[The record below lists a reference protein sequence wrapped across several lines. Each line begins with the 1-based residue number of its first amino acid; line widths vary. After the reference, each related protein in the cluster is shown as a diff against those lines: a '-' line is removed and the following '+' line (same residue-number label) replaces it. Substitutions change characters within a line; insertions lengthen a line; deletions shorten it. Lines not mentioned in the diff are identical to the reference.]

1 LFVALLMKRVKF
13 VKYLGVGVG
22 SALLIVLLYL
32 LSSTLTVA
40 GGISRVIDKPTHL
53 VRLQVIN
60 GSSVRGLTREMVKRL
75 SDYADSVLEVRVVD
89 TVDFDLR
96 ELPRSFVISREQDK
110 TAATL
115 LAKKLGLD
123 PSEVV
128 YRPLEH
134 NNRQV
139 STTLVVGKDYESI
152 KLP

>member
-1 LFVALLMKRVKF
+1 MKRVKI
-13 VKYLGVGVG
+13 VKYLGIGVG
-22 SALLIVLLYL
+22 SAMLIVLLYL

-40 GGISRVIDKPTHL
+40 GGISRVIDRPTYL
-53 VRLQVIN
+53 VRLQVVN
-60 GSSVRGLTREMVKRL
+60 GSGVRSLTGEVTKRL
-75 SDYADSVLEVRVVD
+75 SDYADSVLELRIVE
-89 TVDFDLR
+89 TVDFNLR

-110 TAATL
+110 TAAAL

-139 STTLVVGKDYESI
+139 STTLVLGKDYKSM

>member
-1 LFVALLMKRVKF
+1 MKRVII
-13 VKYLGVGVG
+13 VKYLGIGVG
-22 SALLIVLLYL
+22 SAMLVVLLYF

-40 GGISRVIDKPTHL
+40 GGVSRVIDRPTHL
-53 VRLQVIN
+53 VRLQVVN
-60 GSSVRGLTREMVKRL
+60 GSGVRGLARKVIKRL
-75 SDYADSVLEVRVVD
+75 SDYADSVLELQVVEA
-89 TVDFDLR
+89 VDFDLR

-110 TAATL
+110 TAAAL

-134 NNRQV
+134 NSRQV
-139 STTLVVGKDYESI
+139 SATLVVGKDYKSM

>member
-1 LFVALLMKRVKF
+1 MKRVKF
-13 VKYLGVGVG
+13 VKYLVIGVG
-22 SALLIVLLYL
+22 SILLIVLLYQL
-32 LSSTLTVA
+32 TSTLTVA

-53 VRLQVIN
+53 VRLQVVN
-60 GSSVRGLTREMVKRL
+60 SSGVKGLMREVAKRL
-75 SDYADSVLEVRVVD
+75 SDYADSMLEVRVVD
-89 TVDFDLR
+89 MVDFDLR

-110 TAATL
+110 TEAAL

-139 STTLVVGKDYESI
+139 SATLVVGKDYESM

>member
-1 LFVALLMKRVKF
+1 MKRVII
-13 VKYLGVGVG
+13 VKYLGIGVG
-22 SALLIVLLYL
+22 SAMLVVLLYF

-40 GGISRVIDKPTHL
+40 GGVSRVIDRPTHL
-53 VRLQVIN
+53 VRLQVVN
-60 GSSVRGLTREMVKRL
+60 GTGVRGLEREVIKRL
-75 SDYADSVLEVRVVD
+75 SDYADSVLELQVVEA
-89 TVDFDLR
+89 VDFNLR

-110 TAATL
+110 TAAAL

-128 YRPLEH
+128 YMPLEH

-139 STTLVVGKDYESI
+139 SATLVVGKDYESM

>member
-1 LFVALLMKRVKF
+1 MKRVKF
-13 VKYLGVGVG
+13 VKYLGIGVG

-32 LSSTLTVA
+32 LASTLTVA
-40 GGISRVIDKPTHL
+40 GGISRVLDRPTHL
-53 VRLQVIN
+53 VRLQVVN
-60 GSSVRGLTREMVKRL
+60 GSGVEGLTREVAKRL

-89 TVDFDLR
+89 AVDFDLR
-96 ELPRSFVISREQDK
+96 GLPRSFIISREQDK
-110 TAATL
+110 TAAAL

-134 NNRQV
+134 NSLQV
-139 STTLVVGKDYESI
+139 SATLVIGKNYESM

>member
-1 LFVALLMKRVKF
+1 MKRVKF

>member
-1 LFVALLMKRVKF
+1 MKRVII
-13 VKYLGVGVG
+13 VKYLGIGVG
-22 SALLIVLLYL
+22 SAMLVVLLYF

-40 GGISRVIDKPTHL
+40 GGVSRVIDRPTHL
-53 VRLQVIN
+53 VRLQVVN
-60 GSSVRGLTREMVKRL
+60 GSGVRGLAREVIKRL
-75 SDYADSVLEVRVVD
+75 SDYTDSVLELQVVEA
-89 TVDFDLR
+89 VDFNLM

-110 TAATL
+110 TAAAL

-134 NNRQV
+134 NSRQV
-139 STTLVVGKDYESI
+139 SATLVVGKDYESM

>member
-1 LFVALLMKRVKF
+1 MKRVII
-13 VKYLGVGVG
+13 VKYLGIGVG
-22 SALLIVLLYL
+22 SAMLVVLLYF

-40 GGISRVIDKPTHL
+40 GGVSRVIDRPTHM
-53 VRLQVIN
+53 VRLQVVN
-60 GSSVRGLTREMVKRL
+60 GSGVRGLARKVIKRL
-75 SDYADSVLEVRVVD
+75 SDYADSVLELQVVEA
-89 TVDFDLR
+89 VDFDLR

-110 TAATL
+110 TAAAL

-128 YRPLEH
+128 YMPLEH

-139 STTLVVGKDYESI
+139 SATLVVGKDYESI